1 MAEFTSAE
9 KVNIG
14 YENEYSTD
22 AMTGGPDK
30 RRQLYYQL
38 IRSMKKAESVDIIV
52 SFLMESGVRMLLKEL
67 EHTLKRGA
75 KIRILTGNYLG
86 ITQPSALYLI
96 KRKLGDRVDLR
107 FYCEKGR
114 SFHPKSYIFHYTDY
128 SELYIGSSNISRS
141 ALTSGIEWNY
151 RFSSQKDPENY
162 KEFFRTFEDLFVN
175 HSIIIDDKE
184 LKRYSQNWHRP
195 AVAKD
200 LDRYDFTE
208 SETNDTKIKPLYE
221 PRGAQIEALC
231 ALEDTRAEGAQ
242 KALLSLIHI

>member
-1 MAEFTSAE
+1 MAELTSAE

-52 SFLMESGVRMLLKEL
+52 SFLMESGVRMLLQEL

-114 SFHPKSYIFHYTDY
+114 SFHPKSYIFHYADH

-151 RFSSQKDPENY
+151 RFSSQKRPG
-162 KEFFRTFEDLFVN
+162 KLCREFFRTFEDLFEN

-184 LKRYSQNWHRP
+184 LKTILPELASSGGGKRP
-195 AVAKD
+195 
-200 LDRYDFTE
+200 
-208 SETNDTKIKPLYE
+208 
-221 PRGAQIEALC
+221 
-231 ALEDTRAEGAQ
+231 
-242 KALLSLIHI
+242 

>member
-38 IRSMKKAESVDIIV
+38 IQSMKKAESVDIIV

-96 KRKLGDRVDLR
+96 KENLV
-107 FYCEKGR
+107 
-114 SFHPKSYIFHYTDY
+114 T
-128 SELYIGSSNISRS
+128 ELILDFIVKR
-141 ALTSGIEWNY
+141 TF
-151 RFSSQKDPENY
+151 FSSQVLH
-162 KEFFRTFEDLFVN
+162 F
-175 HSIIIDDKE
+175 S
-184 LKRYSQNWHRP
+184 
-195 AVAKD
+195 
-200 LDRYDFTE
+200 
-208 SETNDTKIKPLYE
+208 LY
-221 PRGAQIEALC
+221 RLQ
-231 ALEDTRAEGAQ
+231 
-242 KALLSLIHI
+242 

>member
-38 IRSMKKAESVDIIV
+38 IQSMKKAESVDIIV

-96 KRKLGDRVDLR
+96 KKNLVTELILDFIVKKDVL
-107 FYCEKGR
+107 FIR
-114 SFHPKSYIFHYTDY
+114 SLTFSIIQITVNFT
-128 SELYIGSSNISRS
+128 S
-141 ALTSGIEWNY
+141 ALLI
-151 RFSSQKDPENY
+151 FPEV
-162 KEFFRTFEDLFVN
+162 R
-175 HSIIIDDKE
+175 
-184 LKRYSQNWHRP
+184 
-195 AVAKD
+195 
-200 LDRYDFTE
+200 
-208 SETNDTKIKPLYE
+208 
-221 PRGAQIEALC
+221 
-231 ALEDTRAEGAQ
+231 
-242 KALLSLIHI
+242 

>member
-38 IRSMKKAESVDIIV
+38 IQSMKKAESVDIIV

-96 KRKLGDRVDLR
+96 KRKLGDRPAKICQV
-107 FYCEKGR
+107 E
-114 SFHPKSYIFHYTDY
+114 
-128 SELYIGSSNISRS
+128 
-141 ALTSGIEWNY
+141 
-151 RFSSQKDPENY
+151 SQK
-162 KEFFRTFEDLFVN
+162 LFKVFLGMKN
-175 HSIIIDDKE
+175 RLHPGGDFCAKGTTNLQTTCPI
-184 LKRYSQNWHRP
+184 P
-195 AVAKD
+195 AN
-200 LDRYDFTE
+200 R
-208 SETNDTKIKPLYE
+208 
-221 PRGAQIEALC
+221 
-231 ALEDTRAEGAQ
+231 
-242 KALLSLIHI
+242 